1 MATANKTTTQTRPA
15 TTAAKASPAAAQ
27 SAPVTKPNTP
37 AFNTAV
43 NTIKENAQALATVD
57 PALLAMLEQSK
68 GGGFEEAGQD
78 AFATPFLVILQ
89 DLSPQTK
96 KLMPGYIEGARP
108 GQILQS
114 VSKELFENVRAIPC
128 YFSKV
133 FIEWVP
139 REKNGGLVAIHPADT
154 PLQTQITR
162 DEMNRP
168 VLPNGHILED
178 TRQHYVL
185 FVHPSGVV
193 QQCLVAMR
201 STNVKVSKNWMASM
215 QSALPFNS
223 KLLND
228 LPSYACSYL
237 LGVEE
242 RANEQGQWFVWNPT
256 HRELITD
263 IDLFK
268 RAKAFNESVKRGQT
282 RANYEDLRATEGG
295 GAAGSDI
302 PSDLNEENEIN
313 A

>member
-1 MATANKTTTQTRPA
+1 MATANKTTTQTANKTSAP
-15 TTAAKASPAAAQ
+15 AAKSAVA
-27 SAPVTKPNTP
+27 SAPVTHKPVSTVTTQPP
-37 AFNTAV
+37 AGQT
-43 NTIKENAQALATVD
+43 TQALTTVD
-57 PALLAMLEQSK
+57 PALMAMLEQSK

-96 KLMPGYIEGARP
+96 SLMPGYIEGAKP
-108 GQILQS
+108 GNILQS
-114 VSKELFENVRAIPC
+114 VSKELFANVRVIPC

-133 FIEWVP
+133 FIEWIP
-139 REKNGGLVAIHPADT
+139 REQDGGLVGIHPADT

-162 DEMNRP
+162 DEKNRP

-185 FVHPSGVV
+185 FVHPSGAV
-193 QQCLVAMR
+193 QQCLIAMR

-215 QSALPFNS
+215 QAGLPFNN

-242 RANEQGQWFVWNPT
+242 RANEQGQWFVWNPS
-256 HRELITD
+256 HRELVTD
-263 IDLFK
+263 VELFK
-268 RAKAFNESVKRGQT
+268 RAKAFNESVKKGQT
-282 RANYEDLRATEGG
+282 RANYEDLRQTEGG
-295 GAAGSDI
+295 GTSGSDV
-302 PSDLNEENEIN
+302 PQDLDNEID